1 MPLRIANAS
10 AFWGD
15 SPSAP
20 ARLVSQV
27 PDLDYLTLDYLAEV
41 SLSILAKQRDRD
53 PARGYPAHFLD
64 VLRSLVPHWQAGHRF
79 KLVTNAGGLSPL
91 VCARAAQPVLREA
104 GLSHLRVA
112 AVSGDDVLPLL
123 RSAIRD
129 PKSEIFQHLENGQTL
144 ATVADRL
151 TTANA
156 YLGAAPIAEA
166 LALGAHVV
174 ITGRTADPSLA
185 VGPATHHFGWRP
197 DDHDRLAG
205 ATVAGH
211 LIECGTQVTG
221 GISTHWL
228 DLPPGEI
235 GYPVAELDPDGSCVV
250 TKSPITA
257 GRVSQATVKEQL
269 LYELGDPA
277 RYLSP
282 DATVNFLT
290 LRLADDG
297 PDRVRVAGATG
308 GPPPDAYKVSAT
320 YRAGFRATGTLV
332 IPGPRAAEKARR
344 AAEMIL
350 ARLASMSLAPERQ
363 LTELLGA
370 GVIAYPTMDYGQLTT
385 DAPEVVLRVAVA
397 DPRREACEAFAREF
411 MSLVS
416 AGPQGTTGYAE
427 GRPVVKEQVGYW
439 PTLVPRNEVRPVVEV
454 LP

>member
-1 MPLRIANAS
+1 MPLKIANAS

-53 PARGYPAHFLD
+53 PARGYPADFFD
-64 VLRSLVPHWQAGHRF
+64 VLRSLVPHWQAGRRF

-91 VCARAAQPVLREA
+91 ACAHASQKVLRDVN
-104 GLSHLRVA
+104 LPHLRVA
-112 AVSGDDVLPLL
+112 AISGDDVLPLL
-123 RSAIRD
+123 QSAIRD
-129 PKSEIFQHLENGQTL
+129 PQSAMFRHFETGKPLSTI
-144 ATVADRL
+144 ADRL

-185 VGPATHHFGWRP
+185 VGPALHHFGWRE
-197 DDHDRLAG
+197 DAHDRLAG

-211 LIECGTQVTG
+211 LIECGAQVTG
-221 GISTHWL
+221 GISTEWL

-235 GYPVAELDPDGSCVV
+235 GFPLVELDPDGSCVV
-250 TKSPITA
+250 TKPPGTG

-290 LRLADDG
+290 IRLTDDG
-297 PDRVRVAGATG
+297 PDRVRVSGATG

-320 YRAGFRATGTLV
+320 YRAGFRAAGTLV
-332 IPGPRAAEKARR
+332 VPGPRAEAKARR
-344 AAEMIL
+344 AAETVL
-350 ARLASMSLAPERQ
+350 ARLESLHLAPDRH
-363 LTELLGA
+363 LVELLGT
-370 GVIAYPTMDYGQLTT
+370 GVVSLLTMDHGQLTM
-385 DAPEVVLRVAVA
+385 DPPEVVLRLAVA
-397 DPRREACEAFAREF
+397 DGRRETCEAFAREF

-427 GRPVVKEQVGYW
+427 GRPVVREQFGYW
-439 PTLVPRNEVRPVVEV
+439 PTLVPRSEVRPVVEV
-454 LP
+454 LT